1 MAEPF
6 DLVIRNA
13 RIVDGTGNPYY
24 LAHIAISQGRI
35 VRIDRRLDPGGA
47 KKIIDADGLIAC
59 PGFFDT
65 HSHDDAYLIAKP
77 SCDDKV
83 LQGVTTEVI
92 GNCGLSLA
100 PLSEKHYF
108 DMRNMA
114 RIIGGNHIPE
124 NVWQFRS
131 FAEYLAELEAVNC
144 FDPIL
149 LKIPSRSASAF
160 AWPIKLFNI
169 F

>member
-24 LAHIAISQGRI
+24 HAHIALSQGRI
-35 VRIDRRLDPGGA
+35 VKIDRRVDPGGA

-77 SCDDKV
+77 GCDDKV
-83 LQGVTTEVI
+83 LQGVTTVVI

-100 PLSEKHYF
+100 PLSEERYS

-114 RIIGGNHIPE
+114 RIIGGNHMPE
-124 NVWQFRS
+124 HVWRIRS
-131 FAEYLAELEAVNC
+131 FADYLAELEAVKPGINVV
-144 FDPIL
+144 PLVGHATI
-149 LKIPSRSASAF
+149 
-160 AWPIKLFNI
+160 
-169 F
+169 